1 MDAFIKNEITNSVS
15 LHECDD
21 QVDEQVDEQVDYDG
35 GHHNR
40 RVANGRLREREIMM
54 VIVMVKR

>member
-35 GHHNR
+35 GHHIAEWR
-40 RVANGRLREREIMM
+40 MDDSERERS
-54 VIVMVKR
+54 